1 MKQGILLGFFLFAFG
16 LCTQGQTLSFE
27 AVFGE
32 KPLVLGTTYTTNSGV
47 IVEIE
52 TLRFYITQLQLK
64 QDGKT
69 IWTEENSYHLIDINN
84 SSSLQLSIPD
94 SVEFD
99 EVSFLLG
106 TDSLTN
112 VSGAM
117 GGDLDPTKGMYWAWN
132 SGYINFKLE
141 GTSPVCDTRNNRFT
155 FHLGG
160 YAYPN
165 ATVQTVTLAATGSA
179 IIFDVKAFLEGI
191 DLKETNSIM
200 SPSTTAVALSKKASA
215 LFKMKNAK

>member
-1 MKQGILLGFFLFAFG
+1 MKRGILLGFYLFVFA
-16 LCTQGQTLSFE
+16 LCTQGQALSFE

-32 KPLVLGTTYTTNSGV
+32 EPLVLGTHYTTKSG
-47 IVEIE
+47 IVVKIE
-52 TLRFYITQLQLK
+52 TLRFYVSQLQLK
-64 QDGKT
+64 HNGKPV
-69 IWTEENSYHLIDINN
+69 WVEENSYHLVDI
-84 SSSLQLSIPD
+84 SDSGSLQASIPE
-94 SVEFD
+94 SIVFD

-117 GGDLDPTKGMYWAWN
+117 GDDLDPTKGMYWAWN

-141 GTSPVCDTRNNRFT
+141 GTSPDCATRNNQFI

-165 ATVQTVTLAATGSA
+165 ATVQAVSLTGKDST
-179 IIFDVKAFLEGI
+179 IILDLKAFLEGL
-191 DLKETNSIM
+191 DLKEMSSIM
-200 SPSTTAVALSKKASA
+200 SPGKDAVALSNKAA
-215 LFKMKNAK
+215 NLFRMKDAK